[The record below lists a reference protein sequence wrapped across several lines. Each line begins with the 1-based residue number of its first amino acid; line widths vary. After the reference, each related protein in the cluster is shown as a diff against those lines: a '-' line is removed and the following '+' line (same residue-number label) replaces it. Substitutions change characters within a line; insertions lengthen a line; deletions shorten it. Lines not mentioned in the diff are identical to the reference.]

1 MNRIAQLIAGGY
13 ALAVSTSA
21 VAAIS
26 DPVRIDSGLVSG
38 TSGMSADV
46 RVFKGLPFA
55 APPVG
60 PLRWRAPQP
69 VAKWDGIRKADAF
82 GSRCMQGGGGGGRGN
97 ATPTSEDCLYLNVWT
112 AAASTSERRSVI
124 VWSYG
129 GSLTSG
135 SGSQLQYDG
144 EALAKKGVI
153 FVTYNY
159 RLGVFGFFAHP
170 ELTRESV
177 HNASGNQGLLD
188 LTATLQWVQNNITS
202 FGGDPS
208 RVTIMGE
215 SAGASLVGCLVGSPI
230 AKGLFHRAIAESASC
245 GGTRIAPIQ
254 TLAQGEEAGKAVA
267 AKLNALTLAELRE
280 LPADE
285 LLKKGTGTR
294 VIIDG
299 WSIPEDVPTMF
310 AHGRQN
316 AVDLLVGSNKDE
328 GTFGGFGLPSGDA
341 QGFIQQSRQSYAAKA
356 DAFLKLYP
364 AGSDAESNASQLA
377 AFRDKVAWNMRTWAR
392 QQSSLRTPRVY
403 VYYFIREPPV
413 GPGQPNRGASHTA
426 EIPYAFNNLYLD
438 RNRPWTDAD
447 RTLADIMSSYWANF
461 AATGDP
467 NRAGLPVWPLY
478 KDKTPDSV
486 MVLDEK
492 VRAGSDPDPARLA
505 FYDAASK

>member
-1 MNRIAQLIAGGY
+1 MTRIVQLIVGGY
-13 ALAVSTSA
+13 VLVVATSA
-21 VAAIS
+21 GAAIP
-26 DPVRIDSGLVSG
+26 DPVRIESGLVSG
-38 TSGMSADV
+38 TSGTSADM

-60 PLRWRAPQP
+60 ALRWRAPEP
-69 VAKWDGIRKADAF
+69 VAAWDGIRKADAF
-82 GSRCMQGGGGGGRGN
+82 GSRCMQGGGGGGRGP

-112 AAASTSERRSVI
+112 AAASPSERRPVI

-144 EALAKKGVI
+144 EALAKKGVV

-170 ELTRESV
+170 ELTKESA
-177 HNASGNQGLLD
+177 HHASGNQGLLD
-188 LTATLQWVQNNITS
+188 LTAALQWVHNNITR
-202 FGGDPS
+202 FGGDPA

-215 SAGASLVGCLVGSPI
+215 SAGASLVGCLVGSPN
-230 AKGLFHRAIAESASC
+230 ARGLFQRAIAESASC

-254 TLAQGEEAGKAVA
+254 TLAQGEEAGRAVA
-267 AKLNALTLAELRE
+267 AKLNAPTLAGLRD
-280 LPADE
+280 LPAEE

-299 WSIPEDVPTMF
+299 WSIPEDVPTLF
-310 AHGRQN
+310 AQGRQN
-316 AVDLLVGSNKDE
+316 PVDLLVGSNKDE
-328 GTFGGFGLPSGDA
+328 GTFAGFGLPSGDA
-341 QGFIQQSRQSYAAKA
+341 QHFIEESRRSYGARAE
-356 DAFLKLYP
+356 AFLKLYP
-364 AGSDAESNASQLA
+364 AASDTESNASQLA

-392 QQSSLRTPRVY
+392 QQSLLRGPRVY

-426 EIPYAFNNLYLD
+426 EIPYAFNNLPLD

-461 AATGDP
+461 AATGNP
-467 NRAGLPVWPLY
+467 NGKNLPVWPLY
-478 KDKTPDSV
+478 EDKKADSV
-486 MVLDEK
+486 MVLGEK
-492 VRAGSDPDPARLA
+492 VGAGSDPDPARLA
-505 FYDAASK
+505 FYDALGK